1 MRTLLLAAVASAAL
15 TIPALAQS
23 QTPSNPPPATNQ
35 SQAQANGT
43 QKINP
48 STLDQQQVKQ
58 IQQALDKAGHNPGST
73 NGKWDSKTQQA
84 LANFQKSKNMPAANG
99 ELNDATLTAL
109 NLDPSQF
116 GQGQAASMQTQANT
130 SIQAMNPSMLDHQ
143 QVEQIQQALNK
154 AGFSTGHV
162 DGIWGPDTRTALM
175 NFQKSKNMGAANGEL
190 NHQTLA
196 ALKLNPREFAQN
208 QSGAAPMGKA
218 P

>member
-58 IQQALDKAGHNPGST
+58 IQQALNKAGDNPGST

-116 GQGQAASMQTQANT
+116 GQGQAANKQTQANT
-130 SIQAMNPSMLDHQ
+130 STQAMNPSMLDHQ
-143 QVEQIQQALNK
+143 QVQQIQQALNK

-162 DGIWGPDTRTALM
+162 DGIWGPDTRTALT

-190 NHQTLA
+190 NDQTLA
-196 ALKLNPREFAQN
+196 ALKLNPRQFAQN